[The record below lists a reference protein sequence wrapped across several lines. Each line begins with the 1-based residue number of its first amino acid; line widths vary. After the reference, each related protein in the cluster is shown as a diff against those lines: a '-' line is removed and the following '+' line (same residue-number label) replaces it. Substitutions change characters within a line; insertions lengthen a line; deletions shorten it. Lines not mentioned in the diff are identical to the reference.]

1 MMTKGILKET
11 EALRE
16 TLQTWRRQLHE
27 IPEVGLKLPQ
37 TAEFVK
43 EKLEGMGISYQTYP
57 EHSGITAVLGKGEK
71 KCIALRADM
80 DGLYIQEENQVPYA
94 SKNKGC
100 MHACGHDA
108 HTAIL
113 LGAASVLKRHED
125 KIPGKIKLIFQPAEE
140 MPPGGA
146 LPMCQDGVLENPHV
160 DAILGIHMTR
170 MIPGASNGSFVLKTG
185 SFMGADDV
193 IKLTIRG
200 KGGHASEPNSCI
212 DTILAACNC
221 VTALQQIVSRNV
233 DPNQAAVITITDFH
247 AGSGTDNVIPEEAK
261 LIGTVRSSDEKTRQE
276 VLGRIRKVIQGTAEA
291 AGAKYEL
298 ELIADYP
305 VLVNDKKMTDMVR
318 KSIKELYGN
327 GQIVEESKCSMGGDD
342 FAFFSR
348 EVPGCYFT
356 LVADKAAS
364 DGIVYQAHHPRF
376 DIDDTVL
383 DRGAAVLI
391 DTALEFLK
399 EEPS

>member
-1 MMTKGILKET
+1 MQI
-11 EALRE
+11 
-16 TLQTWRRQLHE
+16 WRRQLHE
-27 IPEVGLKLPQ
+27 IPEVGLYLPR

-43 EKLEGMGISYQTYP
+43 EKLGNMGIPFQTYP
-57 EHSGITAVLGKGEK
+57 GHSGITAVLGNGQG

-80 DGLYIQEENQVPYA
+80 DALYIQEENEVPYA
-94 SKNKGC
+94 SKNDGC

-113 LGAASVLKRHED
+113 LGVADVLKKYETE
-125 KIPGKIKLIFQPAEE
+125 IPGKIKLIFQPAEE

-146 LPMCQDGVLENPHV
+146 LPMCRDGVLEDPHV
-160 DAILGIHMTR
+160 DAVLGLHMTR
-170 MIPGASNGSFVLKTG
+170 LIPGAANGNFVLKTG

-193 IKLTIRG
+193 IKLTVRG
-200 KGGHASEPNSCI
+200 KGGHASEPDKCI
-212 DTILAACNC
+212 DTILAACSC

-247 AGSGTDNVIPEEAK
+247 AGTGTDNVIPEEAK
-261 LIGTVRSSDEKTRQE
+261 IMGTVRSSDEGTRKE
-276 VLGRIRKVIQGTAEA
+276 VLRRIRDVIKGTVEA
-291 AGAKYEL
+291 AGAEYEL
-298 ELIADYP
+298 ELTADYP
-305 VLVNDKKMTDMVR
+305 VLVNDKKITDMVR
-318 KSIKELYGN
+318 NSIRELYGS
-327 GQIVEESKCSMGGDD
+327 GEIVEESCCSMGGDD

-364 DGIVYQAHHPRF
+364 DGIVYQEHHPRF

-383 DRGAAVLI
+383 DRGAAV
-391 DTALEFLK
+391 FLK
-399 EEPS
+399 TAFAFLEEE